1 MQNVTPQ
8 TPPPAEVPLSTPT
21 IPISEFATEQVE
33 PFAPEIG
40 VGDVVLGMV
49 ELVGAFLLAALIGSA
64 LFSAVFIWFRKRG
77 AITEIEARG
86 NTHNYFR
93 E

>member
-1 MQNVTPQ
+1 MQNA
-8 TPPPAEVPLSTPT
+8 TPPPEIPLSTPT
-21 IPISEFATEQVE
+21 IPITDLATEQVE

-40 VGDVVLGMV
+40 VGDVVVGMV
-49 ELVGAFLLAALIGSA
+49 ELVGVFLLAALVGSV